1 MPLSNVDIAPRNFF
15 QARDHAKSSR
25 LAATGGANQHDELVI
40 GNFEIHILDRGN
52 VAPFFS
58 GINLVN
64 VIKGDLGHRL
74 LGRQK
79 GAGQPN

>member
-1 MPLSNVDIAPRNFF
+1 
-15 QARDHAKSSR
+15 
-25 LAATGGANQHDELVI
+25 
-40 GNFEIHILDRGN
+40 

-64 VIKGDLGHRL
+64 VIKGDLGHCL

-79 GAGQPN
+79 RAGQPN